1 MRKLTTAA
9 VAVSCAASLIAVNGQ
24 SGGAAPFPSPWQL
37 DRINQ
42 RALPLDGN
50 TTNGSALTGAGVD
63 IYIVDT
69 GVRADHEQFG
79 GRVVAGI
86 DVPTLRGTSVVDP
99 PTTDC
104 DGHGTHVAALA
115 AGSTV
120 GVAPQARVISV
131 RVLNC
136 GGDGG
141 VSEVVEALEWIR
153 AHHRSGVAAVANLSL
168 GVDRGDDGTAIEAA
182 VRALIDEGVVVVV
195 AAGNGDSSA
204 TPFDACAIAPG
215 DVDRAL
221 TVGAV
226 GVNDNVT
233 SYSNFG
239 PCVDL
244 YAPGGDRNRSVLSA
258 WIRSSSDYDTD
269 VGTSMASP
277 LVAGYAAL
285 LAQQQPSMCADTIA
299 DAVVARSTSNVLTG
313 VTNGSPNKL
322 LYLDVNPIPVTAPG
336 EPSHVITS
344 TGDGTL
350 VVSWDP
356 PCDGGV
362 AVSGTQVTLLLRG
375 RPVVRRTVPAGRNA
389 VRITG
394 LPVGARY
401 KVVVKAHN
409 DIGPGTA
416 TSRLYTVATRRLR
429 VGQVVRAALL
439 ANYAD
444 GKNLRWSVS
453 ASSRRTCRVIHNPTR
468 VVAMRAGTCKVGL
481 RAIAGQTPVIRS
493 FRITG

>member
-1 MRKLTTAA
+1 MRKLTAAA
-9 VAVSCAASLIAVNGQ
+9 VVVSCAASLLALNGER
-24 SGGAAPFPSPWQL
+24 GGAAPVPVPWQL

-42 RALPLDGN
+42 PALPLDGN
-50 TTNGSALTGAGVD
+50 IANGSALTGAGVD

-79 GRVVAGI
+79 GRVAAGI
-86 DVPTLRGTSVVDP
+86 DIPTLRGTSVVDP

-120 GVAPQARVISV
+120 GVATQARVISV

-153 AHHRSGVAAVANLSL
+153 AHHRAGAAAIANLSL
-168 GVDRGDDGTAIEAA
+168 GVERGDDGTAIEDA
-182 VRALIDEGVVVVV
+182 VRDLIDDGIVVVV

-204 TPFDACAIAPG
+204 KPFDACAIAPG

-226 GVNDNVT
+226 GVSDNVA
-233 SYSNFG
+233 SYSNYG

-244 YAPGGDRNRSVLSA
+244 YAPGGDKSRSILSA
-258 WIRSSSDYDTD
+258 WIRSSTDYDTD

-285 LAQQQPSMCADTIA
+285 LAQQQPGLCADAITN
-299 DAVVARSTSNVLTG
+299 AVVTRSTPNVLTG
-313 VTNGSPNKL
+313 VSNGSPNKL
-322 LYLDVNPIPVTAPG
+322 LYLDTAPVLPTTPG

-362 AVSGTQVTLLLRG
+362 GLSDTRVTLLQRG
-375 RPVVRRTVPAGRNA
+375 KIVARRTVPAGRTA
-389 VRITG
+389 VRFTG
-394 LPVGARY
+394 LPMGVRY
-401 KVVVKAHN
+401 KVVVKAQN

-416 TSRLYTVATRRLR
+416 TARLYTVSTRRLR
-429 VGQVVRAALL
+429 VGQIVRGALL

-444 GKNLRWSVS
+444 GANLKWSVS
-453 ASSRRTCRVIHNPTR
+453 SSSRRTCRVIHNPTR
-468 VVAMRAGTCKVGL
+468 VVALRAGTCKVGL
-481 RAIAGQTPVIRS
+481 RVIAGQAPVVRT
-493 FRITG
+493 FRISG